1 MPDPV
6 VTLASA
12 ATQPAPAA
20 NPPASPPQQP
30 PAKPAAAKPVAP
42 DARAWA
48 EMSPDERASHQRAE
62 LDRQAG
68 RGPQHLHTRAPD
80 GTPLIDGKRADG
92 STYQPDGEPAPADS
106 AAPANTGEKHKFGD
120 LELSAEEIRDLVAH
134 KAQQDLHK
142 ASIPATPAEYR
153 AELPADLKLPG
164 GATYTFDQN
173 DPSLIAARNL
183 AHAKGWSQQDFSDA
197 LGIFAGHQAQQEA
210 LIAEA
215 ARREIEKAG
224 VTAPAR
230 VAAVSTWIR
239 SEIGDREAAPI
250 LKTLVTAAHLNF
262 YEKMMSKIINQGVA
276 GFSGKHRDVDTGKLT
291 DE

>member
-1 MPDPV
+1 M
-6 VTLASA
+6 
-12 ATQPAPAA
+12 
-20 NPPASPPQQP
+20 
-30 PAKPAAAKPVAP
+30 
-42 DARAWA
+42 
-48 EMSPDERASHQRAE
+48 
-62 LDRQAG
+62 
-68 RGPQHLHTRAPD
+68 
-80 GTPLIDGKRADG
+80 
-92 STYQPDGEPAPADS
+92 
-106 AAPANTGEKHKFGD
+106 
-120 LELSAEEIRDLVAH
+120 
-134 KAQQDLHK
+134 
-142 ASIPATPAEYR
+142 
-153 AELPADLKLPG
+153 KLPG

-262 YEKMMSKIINQGVA
+262 YEKMMPKIINQGVA
-276 GFSGKHRDVDTGKLT
+276 GFSGKHRDVDTGKLS
-291 DE
+291 DEQYSKLSYSQKKAYAEKHGSQGR